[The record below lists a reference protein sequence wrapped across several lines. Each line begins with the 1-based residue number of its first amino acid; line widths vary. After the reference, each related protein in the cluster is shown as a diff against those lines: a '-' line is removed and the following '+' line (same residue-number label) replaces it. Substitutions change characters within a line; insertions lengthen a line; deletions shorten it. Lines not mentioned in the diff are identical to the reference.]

1 MVASEV
7 RSLAHRSAA
16 AAKEIKTLI
25 TNSVNEVDA
34 GEKLVIAAGHTMNEI
49 VTSVDKVASLMSDIA
64 RASDEQSTGIHQ
76 ANQAIV
82 MMENG
87 AQQNAALVEQSA
99 AATQS
104 LHEEAENLAYQ
115 VNVFKLA

>member
-1 MVASEV
+1 
-7 RSLAHRSAA
+7 
-16 AAKEIKTLI
+16 
-25 TNSVNEVDA
+25 
-34 GEKLVIAAGHTMNEI
+34 
-49 VTSVDKVASLMSDIA
+49 
-64 RASDEQSTGIHQ
+64 
-76 ANQAIV
+76 